1 MNDVMVNVPEGFS
14 APLFTW
20 DNKRSSSKLTLDNE
34 NLTCTVKE
42 GSGFKTTLGT
52 EVFQAGGRYY
62 FELFINK
69 GQLIKIGV
77 CRLDINLEE
86 AFSDT
91 LKGWGIYNGEL
102 RHNSNSTGP
111 KYGTQLSSNDIIGVA
126 LDMVEGTLAFYRN
139 NEYWGIAYKDEEL
152 KHGELV
158 AACAPIYVGDQFT
171 LRSMVKED

>member
-1 MNDVMVNVPEGFS
+1 MNPSMNDVMVNVPEGFS
-14 APLFTW
+14 ARNCLYHSALFTW

-86 AFSDT
+86 V
-91 LKGWGIYNGEL
+91 
-102 RHNSNSTGP
+102 
-111 KYGTQLSSNDIIGVA
+111 SS
-126 LDMVEGTLAFYRN
+126 E
-139 NEYWGIAYKDEEL
+139 
-152 KHGELV
+152 KHLGL
-158 AACAPIYVGDQFT
+158 Q
-171 LRSMVKED
+171 